1 MKAAYYEGRRAFQI
15 RLRADPRRQPAI
27 LARIPAGRWGEA
39 SRKSAKGQSRKGT
52 IGTTIRG

>member
-1 MKAAYYEGRRAFQI
+1 MKAAYYRGRRAFQI

-39 SRKSAKGQSRKGT
+39 SRKGAKGQK
-52 IGTTIRG
+52 GTTIRG